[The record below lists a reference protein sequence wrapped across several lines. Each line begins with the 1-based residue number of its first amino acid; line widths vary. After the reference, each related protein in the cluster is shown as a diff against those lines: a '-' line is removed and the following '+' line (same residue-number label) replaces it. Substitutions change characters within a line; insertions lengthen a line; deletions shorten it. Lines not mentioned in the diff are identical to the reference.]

1 MTTEA
6 ALLHPLVQQA
16 LQRHQ
21 LSFEAMPCDPNLADT
36 AAFCEHY
43 QFSPEQTCNAILVA
57 SKTDPIKYACCV
69 ILATCKLDV
78 NKKVCQL
85 LDVKRCSFAS
95 GELTKELTGMEI
107 GGVTPL
113 GLPDDMPIFVDQAV
127 FDNQRVVLGGGN
139 RTSKLL
145 LNPNGLLKV
154 PGLHA
159 VPQLGLP
166 R

>member
-1 MTTEA
+1 
-6 ALLHPLVQQA
+6 
-16 LQRHQ
+16 
-21 LSFEAMPCDPNLADT
+21 
-36 AAFCEHY
+36 
-43 QFSPEQTCNAILVA
+43 
-57 SKTDPIKYACCV
+57 
-69 ILATCKLDV
+69 
-78 NKKVCQL
+78 L